1 MVLQKLR
8 KVMVQSVVHNKTDEL
23 RVDDRGVQFNDP
35 RVVEFLQDF
44 NLVLN
49 LTLAIDL
56 HGMT

>member
-1 MVLQKLR
+1 
-8 KVMVQSVVHNKTDEL
+8 MVQSVVHNKTDEL

>member
-1 MVLQKLR
+1 LVLQKLR

-23 RVDDRGVQFNDP
+23 RVDDRGVEFNDP

>member
-23 RVDDRGVQFNDP
+23 RVDDRGVEFNDP